1 MWCFN
6 GFNRW
11 WVLIWK
17 AIRRVRSFATN
28 EQLLIVAAMTN
39 NTFYDGRVFA
49 YLLLIHMR
57 AVQGLTDEF
66 YRNISTLDDGYT
78 ILFIALQLSMY
89 IKPIGIIGLNVLS
102 MLAPNIGLRAHIF
115 DHHLSTCI
123 TSVCIWIQLV
133 DCCQCRKFRHR
144 YRYDWKFNSETTND
158 NKWIP
163 SSDKTSVETPCASI
177 LTPLIQT
184 EYKNTIHEQQ
194 FYWLN
199 ESLVSAKNT
208 HAQAHH
214 TIYK

>member
-1 MWCFN
+1 MLQWIQSLMSANLEGNSPCEVICNQRTAAYCCGDDQQYFLRWQ
-6 GFNRW
+6 GFCIFAIDPYAGSSRTHRWILSEYFYSWW
-11 WVLIWK
+11 WVYDFIYRTTTVNVYK
-17 AIRRVRSFATN
+17 TN
-28 EQLLIVAAMTN
+28 WN
-39 NTFYDGRVFA
+39 
-49 YLLLIHMR
+49 
-57 AVQGLTDEF
+57 
-66 YRNISTLDDGYT
+66 
-78 ILFIALQLSMY
+78 
-89 IKPIGIIGLNVLS
+89 IGLNVLS

-133 DCCQCRKFRHR
+133 DCCQCWKFRHR

-214 TIYK
+214 TIYM

>member
-1 MWCFN
+1 MLQWIQSLMSANLEGNSPCEVICNQRTAAYCCGDDQQYFLRWQ
-6 GFNRW
+6 GFC
-11 WVLIWK
+11 IF
-17 AIRRVRSFATN
+17 AIDP
-28 EQLLIVAAMTN
+28 
-39 NTFYDGRVFA
+39 Y
-49 YLLLIHMR
+49 
-57 AVQGLTDEF
+57 VQGLTDEF